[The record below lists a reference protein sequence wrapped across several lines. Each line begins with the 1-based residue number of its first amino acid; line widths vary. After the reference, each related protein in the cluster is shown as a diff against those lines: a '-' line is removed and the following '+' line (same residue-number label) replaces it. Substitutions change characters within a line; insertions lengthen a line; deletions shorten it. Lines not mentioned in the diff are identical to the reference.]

1 MYTRSTEQSKYGNCG
16 IEFDLGFINTYTLI
30 LRYPCSDIGELSMED
45 LSTRLGQDAGRN
57 RESKGFYE
65 SVDRGT

>member
-30 LRYPCSDIGELSMED
+30 LRYPCSDIG
-45 LSTRLGQDAGRN
+45 RAKHGR
-57 RESKGFYE
+57 SFPY
-65 SVDRGT
+65 

>member
-30 LRYPCSDIGELSMED
+30 LRYPCSDIGELSMD
-45 LSTRLGQDAGRN
+45 GLSSIDQDAGRN